1 MMLVLSQT
9 NKENSMTHINFT
21 LELEQVQELIKN
33 SGANDLAKQMLTTLF
48 NQLME
53 KQRDEYVQVDDYVR
67 DKERQSQRNG
77 YYDRSYTTRIG
88 TLELVVPRTR
98 DGQFSPTLFER
109 YQRHEKAL
117 LTTMLEMNVQGVSTR
132 KVSHVVETLCG
143 RQLSKSF
150 VSSLTVQLDEA
161 VNAFLEKK
169 FEINYPFIFSDVLYI
184 KVRDNHR
191 VLSKAFHLVVGV
203 NALGERE
210 ILGFSIDNSE
220 SYDSW
225 KTLYNSL
232 IKRGLKGVKMITSD
246 AHKGE
251 VQAIKECFGGAT
263 WQRCQVHFM
272 RNVFD
277 KLPKRNTEAIRIELK
292 ALFKLTSIEA
302 ARAYKN
308 QIVDRYVD
316 KYPNMVTVLDE
327 GFEDAFAYCGSGE
340 TNYNR
345 LKSTNML
352 ERLNQEIRRREK
364 VVRIFPND
372 ASTLR
377 LIGSILLDIHDRWI
391 SSNRQYI
398 RFSQKTIQW
407 IQ

>member
-88 TLELVVPRTR
+88 TLELTVPRTR

-117 LTTMLEMNVQGVSTR
+117 LTTMLEMYIQGVSTR
-132 KVSHVVETLCG
+132 KVSQVVEALCG
-143 RQLSKSF
+143 KQISKSF

-184 KVRDNHR
+184 KVREHHR

-210 ILGFSIDNSE
+210 ILGFSLDNSE

-251 VQAIKECFGGAT
+251 VQAIKECFGGVT

-277 KLPKRNTEAIRIELK
+277 KLPKKNTEAIRSELK

-308 QIVDRYVD
+308 QLVDRYVD
-316 KYPNMVTVLDE
+316 KYPNMANVLDE
-327 GFEDAFAYCGSGE
+327 GFEDAFAYCSSGE

-372 ASTLR
+372 DSAMR
-377 LIGSILLDIHDRWI
+377 LIGSILLDIHDQWI

-398 RFSQKTIQW
+398 RFCQKTIRW